1 MLVNVGLLREKQMA
15 SEPPKAELGFRAS
28 LWHWLRRPQWSVL
41 APALVIVFTG
51 VFTWQIFFAQTDLD
65 KGLAAL
71 NAAYRMGRPLEA
83 RLTGIGYAPFEHGKA
98 VFDERKWKLA
108 EDFLLK
114 RTQNVNTPAVLHARG
129 QFKLATHLFD
139 DARQQFEAALKL
151 DPNNASLH
159 NDLGVAWLEQATLQ
173 RTAPDAGSQ
182 FAQSRAHFEQAL
194 QHEPNHLEAL
204 FNLAL
209 LNFRQGLW
217 KQAEDGWNLYL
228 TKDSRSGWAQEAKN
242 YLNQIKT
249 LKQQT
254 TNSNV

>member
-1 MLVNVGLLREKQMA
+1 MA

-28 LWHWLRRPQWSVL
+28 LWQWLRRPHWSVVTPIL
-41 APALVIVFTG
+41 LIVFTG
-51 VFTWQIFFAQTDLD
+51 AFAWQIFFSQTDLD

-71 NAAYRMGRPLEA
+71 NATYRGHRQFEA
-83 RLTGIGYAPFEHGKA
+83 RLTGFGYVPYEHGRA
-98 VFDERKWKLA
+98 RMDEQKWKLA
-108 EDFLLK
+108 EELLFT
-114 RTQNVNTPAVLHARG
+114 RTENLNTPAVLHARG
-129 QFKLATHLFD
+129 KFKLATQLFD

-159 NDLGVAWLEQATLQ
+159 NDLGVVWLEQATLH

-182 FAQSRAHFEQAL
+182 FAKSRAQFEQAL
-194 QHEPNHLEAL
+194 QHNPHQLEAL

-209 LNFRQGLW
+209 LDFRQSLW

-228 TKDSRSGWAQEAKN
+228 TKDSRSGWAQEAKS